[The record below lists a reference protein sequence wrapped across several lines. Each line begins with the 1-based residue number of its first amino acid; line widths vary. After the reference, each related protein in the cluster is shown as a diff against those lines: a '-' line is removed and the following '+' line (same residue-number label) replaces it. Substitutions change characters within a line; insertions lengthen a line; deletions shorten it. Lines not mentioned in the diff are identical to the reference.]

1 MNELA
6 VLAPQSMRGTKP
18 EKEWLSRKEAAVIAV
33 LFALLAVPAYAQ
45 QPQQPSMVQQLMAND
60 ANIKAALAEQ
70 LDKANA
76 QIAALKAEN
85 EALKKAQEKPK
96 DVKP

>member
-1 MNELA
+1 
-6 VLAPQSMRGTKP
+6 
-18 EKEWLSRKEAAVIAV
+18 
-33 LFALLAVPAYAQ
+33 
-45 QPQQPSMVQQLMAND
+45 MVQQVMAND
-60 ANIKAALAEQ
+60 ANIKAALAAE

-85 EALKKAQEKPK
+85 EALKKAQDKTK